1 MATVTVRYVP
11 PDGQGVEER
20 SLGPGEVLSIGRSPG
35 NDGITLLE
43 ADDTISR
50 TAIELELESGGVRVT
65 NTSTN
70 LHIELGPKGLAGLS
84 MRKKESHIVNG
95 DGWVAIRDDHLIE
108 FKVLG
113 PLEGRKSPLGPGPET
128 DTGLD
133 QKCWEKLHEN
143 YKQVCVGLVV
153 AWFIKDLR
161 EIQGGTTPT
170 NQQLGL
176 LLGLSGLHSA
186 NKKIERTKKRIGDC
200 LGRDFIGDQGK
211 LALAEWVYMND
222 FVTRDDISDLP
233 GLPAFDRD

>member
-1 MATVTVRYVP
+1 MTVRYVP

-70 LHIELGPKGLAGLS
+70 LHVELGPKGLAGLS
-84 MRKKESHIVNG
+84 MRKKESHIING

-113 PLEGRKSPLGPGPET
+113 PLEGRKSPLGQGR
-128 DTGLD
+128 
-133 QKCWEKLHEN
+133 
-143 YKQVCVGLVV
+143 KQIQVSTRNAGRSCMRTTSRSVS
-153 AWFIKDLR
+153 AWWSR
-161 EIQGGTTPT
+161 G
-170 NQQLGL
+170 
-176 LLGLSGLHSA
+176 SS
-186 NKKIERTKKRIGDC
+186 RT
-200 LGRDFIGDQGK
+200 
-211 LALAEWVYMND
+211 
-222 FVTRDDISDLP
+222 
-233 GLPAFDRD
+233 